1 MLLSRLAFS
10 TNTQPTEIVV
20 INGDTLALAPIERI
34 KSSNLLFVKSDSIK
48 AVNYFLVV
56 EIAIKDSIISNY
68 KAIDVANQ
76 LQISNLNEMVIE
88 MESNRAEQEK
98 RYKKQKFY
106 RNIERGVFILTIFV
120 LVVVS

>member
-1 MLLSRLAFS
+1 MLLSRLVFS

-20 INGDTLALAPIERI
+20 INGDTLALTPIERI
-34 KSSNLLFVKSDSIK
+34 KSSNLLFVRSDSIK

-68 KAIDVANQ
+68 KAIDVATRF
-76 LQISNLNEMVIE
+76 QINNLNEMLVE
-88 MESNRAEQEK
+88 MEMDRAEQEK